1 MTNQSAIATNL
12 SGPKLTAT
20 SAVQDA
26 QKYYNNLYATSF
38 ATSANTNDALVA
50 FFEEY
55 CPTKVAADNLASAV
69 MATALAQNTDPL
81 TILAQFQALPKG
93 QLNNYLIAFL
103 NISRV
108 PTSILGVNTGA
119 KTNNLVTRSIIL

>member
-1 MTNQSAIATNL
+1 MTTQSSTATNL
-12 SGPKLTAT
+12 TGPNITGT
-20 SAVQDA
+20 SAAQSA

-38 ATSANTNDALVA
+38 ATSGNTNDALVA

-55 CPTKVAADNLASAV
+55 CPTKAAADNLAAAV
-69 MATALAQNTDPL
+69 MYTALAQNTDPL

-93 QLNNYLIAFL
+93 QLNNFLVAFL

>member
-1 MTNQSAIATNL
+1 MATQSSSATNL
-12 SGPKLTAT
+12 SGPNLTST
-20 SAVQDA
+20 SAAQSA

-55 CPTKVAADNLASAV
+55 CPTKTAADNLASAV
-69 MATALAQNTDPL
+69 LATALSQNTDPL

-93 QLNNYLIAFL
+93 RLNNYLVAFL
-103 NISRV
+103 NMSRA
-108 PTSILGVNTGA
+108 PTSVLGINTGP
-119 KTNNLVTRSIIL
+119 KPNSLVSRSILL

>member
-1 MTNQSAIATNL
+1 MSTQSSNTTNL
-12 SGPKLTAT
+12 SGPNLTAT
-20 SAVQDA
+20 SAVQGA

-108 PTSILGVNTGA
+108 PTSMLGTNAGA
-119 KTNNLVTRSIIL
+119 KTNSFVSRSILL